1 MGKLSADGTITCKP
15 PKFAEVGWYSVSLSM
30 DGGKEFFAQ
39 TFDIFV
45 YKEPTI
51 LHQSPAVIDMRDK
64 LIPSISLVT
73 SLTFDLKHI

>member
-1 MGKLSADGTITCKP
+1 
-15 PKFAEVGWYSVSLSM
+15 M

-73 SLTFDLKHI
+73 SLTFDLKHYLILFYPRKCKAPETLPKVCE